1 MIAQVAFRHMFRPG
15 SSQRIQLY
23 VGRRSGLGFG
33 QLSGLCT
40 AWEFAFSAPEA
51 YLIEDGWLTRT
62 LTGVTLLGNGPAT
75 LAWQAVK
82 RQLTSER
89 LCNQAL
95 NSGTVEGA

>member
-1 MIAQVAFRHMFRPG
+1 
-15 SSQRIQLY
+15 
-23 VGRRSGLGFG
+23 LGFG

-89 LCNQAL
+89 LYNQAL